1 MTTRALPTLF
11 ISHGGG
17 PWPWMSG
24 PMRDAHNQLA
34 AALQEIPQLVGTSPK
49 AILVISAH
57 WEEPEF
63 TVMAHPNPPMIY
75 DYSGFP
81 EHTYRVEYAAPGAPD
96 LAEHIRR
103 LLEDAGITTVM
114 DSTRGFDHGV
124 YAPMSVI
131 YPLANLPVLQLSLK
145 AGLDA
150 VEHLAAGRALTTL
163 RESGVLI
170 IGSGSSS
177 HNLGLMGRP
186 EARQP
191 LAAFDAWLQR
201 TLVGANSEDR
211 DAALSLWEA
220 APGARQ
226 AHPRE
231 EHLLPLMVA
240 AGAARHEPGVRVYHE
255 DLFFN
260 TGDLSSYM
268 FGESSR

>member
-1 MTTRALPTLF
+1 M
-11 ISHGGG
+11 H
-17 PWPWMSG
+17 
-24 PMRDAHNQLA
+24 DAHHQLA
-34 AALQEIPQLVGTSPK
+34 TALQEIPQLVGTPPE

-63 TVMAHPNPPMIY
+63 TAMAHPNPPMIY

-81 EHTYRVEYAAPGAPD
+81 EHTYRVEYPKPGAPD
-96 LAEHIRR
+96 LAERARR
-103 LLEDAGITTVM
+103 LLEDAGLTTRI

-124 YAPMSVI
+124 YAPLSVM
-131 YPLANLPVLQLSLK
+131 YPLASIPVIQLSLK

-150 VEHLAAGRALTTL
+150 GEHVAAGRSLAAL

-186 EARQP
+186 EARQS

-201 TLVGANSEDR
+201 TLVGATSEDR
-211 DAALSLWEA
+211 EAALSLWER

-231 EHLLPLMVA
+231 AHLLPLMVA
-240 AGAARHEPGVRVYHE
+240 AGAARHEQV
-255 DLFFN
+255 
-260 TGDLSSYM
+260 GDA
-268 FGESSR
+268 FEIAEQTEV